1 MDDPE
6 AFLLCKMDHTHLEL
20 GALDQLE
27 DQAIS
32 IDQLVVNGESSPS
45 STQSHLP
52 IEVERVELVI
62 LLVLQRDSLITL
74 WQVLPAERG
83 WEALQFHQSIKQE
96 VTSRETDGP
105 NWQQTITGMHQI
117 GASTTLPARSLR

>member
-6 AFLLCKMDHTHLEL
+6 AFLLCKMDRTHLEL

-27 DQAIS
+27 DQAVS
-32 IDQLVVNGESSPS
+32 IDQLVLNRESSPF

-62 LLVLQRDSLITL
+62 LLVLQRDCLITL

-83 WEALQFHQSIKQE
+83 WEALQFHQPIKQE
-96 VTSRETDGP
+96 ATSRETDGDR
-105 NWQQTITGMHQI
+105 I
-117 GASTTLPARSLR
+117 GSST